1 MAALILPTFGGGI
14 FCANPTTHK
23 VLMTVT
29 NLAPASVEEKASSQ
43 TLPLPTGYHI
53 LIALL
58 EAKEK
63 TQGGILLPEEHI
75 YREQTASIVGYVV
88 RVGSDAYKDPKKFPN
103 GPWCKEGDFI
113 LFNPYSGSRVKVHGK
128 EFRLINDDTVLAVVD
143 DPRGIERA

>member
-1 MAALILPTFGGGI
+1 
-14 FCANPTTHK
+14 
-23 VLMTVT
+23 MTVT
-29 NLAPASVEEKASSQ
+29 NLASASVEAKQSAQ
-43 TLPLPTGYHI
+43 TLPLPSGYHI

-63 TQGGILLPEEHI
+63 TQGGILLPEEHV

-88 RVGSDAYKDPKKFPN
+88 KVGPDAYRDQRKFPT
-103 GPWCKEGDFI
+103 GAWCKEGDFI

>member
-1 MAALILPTFGGGI
+1 M
-14 FCANPTTHK
+14 
-23 VLMTVT
+23 
-29 NLAPASVEEKASSQ
+29 
-43 TLPLPTGYHI
+43 PLPTGYHI

-58 EAKEK
+58 DAKEK
-63 TQGGILLPEEHI
+63 SAGGILLPEEHV

-88 RVGSDAYKDPKKFPN
+88 RTGPDAYQDKRKFPN

-113 LFNPYSGSRVKVHGK
+113 LFNPYSGSRVKVFGK